1 MGQDYGN
8 RPPRKPAVEK
18 AGADPLGDNGPLA
31 PAADLRLEK
40 IVSRV
45 LRTGVLT
52 CLVLVG
58 IGFILLAFHP
68 AGAMHMVLP
77 FREIFPAMIR
87 GQGTAFIDLG
97 ILVLLATPLARV
109 IITGI
114 GFAWQREWPF
124 ALISLAVLLI
134 LVASIIIGSH

>member
-1 MGQDYGN
+1 MDQEFFN
-8 RPPRKPAVEK
+8 HPLPKPALPK
-18 AGADPLGDNGPLA
+18 AAAPPEGNQVLA
-31 PAADLRLEK
+31 PAADLRLEHL
-40 IVSRV
+40 ISRV

-52 CLVLVG
+52 CLVLVVV
-58 IGFILLAFHP
+58 GFILLAIHP

-77 FREIFPAMIR
+77 LREIFPAMLH

-124 ALISLAVLLI
+124 ALISLVVLLI
-134 LVASIIIGSH
+134 LMASIIIGSH